1 MSATPNQQAKLA
13 SDPTFLRRLASLLNQ
28 EAQVVAAEVPNSDP
42 KIATARRQLAQSII
56 TNPTGMAA
64 SLAPTI
70 TNATNMLAATT
81 SFNFDA
87 DQTVTTATDPE
98 IRSQIAT
105 LWNVMAGV

>member
-1 MSATPNQQAKLA
+1 MPATPNQQAKLA
-13 SDPTFLRRLASLLNQ
+13 GDPTFLRRLGSLLNQ
-28 EAQVVAAEVPNSDP
+28 EAQVVAAEDP
-42 KIATARRQLAQSII
+42 LTPEHAKRRQLAQAII
-56 TNPTGMAA
+56 TNPAGMAQ

-70 TNATNMLAATT
+70 CNATNMIAATT
-81 SFNFDA
+81 SFDFDS

>member
-1 MSATPNQQAKLA
+1 MPTTPRSQMTLA
-13 SDPTFLRRLASLLNQ
+13 ADPNFLKRFSGLLLS
-28 EAQVVAAEVPNSDP
+28 EAQVVAAEPD
-42 KIATARRQLAQSII
+42 TTEHHTERRQLAQAII

-70 TNATNMLAATT
+70 CNATNIVAATT
-81 SFNFDA
+81 SYNFEAGAVETSASDA
-87 DQTVTTATDPE
+87 E